1 MTGRARLGILVSGR
15 GSNMAALADACA
27 SGHALAEVALVV
39 SNVPGAPGV
48 QVARDKGLEVAAL
61 DHRGMP
67 REAFDAAVT
76 ARLQDAG
83 VTLVCLA
90 GYMRLLSGEF
100 VRQWSGKLLNIHP
113 SLLPAFP
120 GLHAQKQALDH
131 GVKVSGCTVHFV
143 DEQLDNGPI
152 LLQEAVP
159 VHDDDTV
166 ERLSQRILF
175 AEHRLYPK
183 AVSLLAA
190 GRVRLEGRRAVLA

>member
-1 MTGRARLGILVSGR
+1 MSGRARLGILVSGR

-39 SNVPGAPGV
+39 SNVPDAPGV
-48 QVARDKGLEVAAL
+48 QVARERGLEVAAL
-61 DHRGMP
+61 DHRGMT
-67 REAFDAAVT
+67 REAFDADVT
-76 ARLQDAG
+76 ARLRDAG

-90 GYMRLLSGEF
+90 GYMRLLSGRF
-100 VRQWSGKLLNIHP
+100 VQEWSGRLLNIHP

-120 GLHAQKQALDH
+120 GLNAQKQAIDH

-190 GRVRLEGRRAVLA
+190 GRVRVEGRRAVLA